1 LIIRQSPLP
10 TLIVAQLKALADT
23 VKEKNNGKQE
33 DKTKTS
39 TVQDITIGVTQIADL
54 VKKEPTKPLTKEE
67 VENIRTNA
75 ASFVSEALRSSG
87 LNRSQKDQKD
97 FTYPTRWDRQ
107 IPTEW
112 YNAIVLVLLGLVAL
126 AISRVMIWRGWR

>member
-1 LIIRQSPLP
+1 MQSSGSLPSPSLLFDELDKAFPNFDWKTVVEREVNDPNFEKTDYADNAADALGSSYSEKGALIIRQGPLP
-10 TLIVAQLKALADT
+10 TLIVAQLKALSDT

-67 VENIRTNA
+67 VENIR
-75 ASFVSEALRSSG
+75 
-87 LNRSQKDQKD
+87 K
-97 FTYPTRWDRQ
+97 PQ
-107 IPTEW
+107 I
-112 YNAIVLVLLGLVAL
+112 
-126 AISRVMIWRGWR
+126 